1 VLYGTNKNKL
11 ISVFEDTLKQQ
22 RNEKPNHHQDSNPI
36 RINPSD
42 SHAVIIMQQH

>member
-1 VLYGTNKNKL
+1 MYY
-11 ISVFEDTLKQQ
+11 ICIIKQHKTQ

-36 RINPSD
+36 RVNSSD